1 MSFLKQVSLL
11 FSFFLWP
18 LIFYEFKLVFS
29 QDIYN
34 LSSCTTITSP
44 GKYVIN
50 ESIISAG
57 SSTKKCIIINVS
69 DVFIDGNGSLIN
81 FSFGSPTGSIGVFIN
96 SSEELK
102 NITIKNLTIRNFQYG
117 IYVNTSLANFTLENT
132 LMNVSHYSL
141 IVSNNTGYI
150 KDFYISMN
158 SIISNLKNGIKVNS
172 STSNVSSITIINNTI
187 NAYLTSISMNASNI
201 SNVSIKDNNVS
212 SQWENGIIISG
223 SSGLN
228 ILASG
233 NNISSNLETVYLLD
247 FTLIDNVSLL
257 NNNLTSLT
265 EGCLKIDTING
276 SNMTIK
282 KNSFTCIFADD
293 NEGNINF
300 YYSNLSGLSV
310 LNNFL
315 LPSGAFY
322 SKTGLVFNNTD
333 VSFGYIAFN
342 SITTESDNIV
352 FFSSSLEFFNITGN
366 IFNSTLGNTMKAIE
380 GNLKNLVIE
389 LNNISSSSGFL
400 FLKNN
405 GSSIIINDNNMETN
419 NSINFINGSFN
430 NVFIKNNS
438 INSLRGCEIC
448 FINLTELLNLSVE
461 MNFVNASYIGIFISS
476 EKADNLSLS
485 NNVINNVSAQ
495 AISIV
500 SSNGFLIENLTIEKN
515 IIDTLENFNNSVL
528 AIAIFI
534 GNGKN
539 IKVNENNISNV
550 KGNYSGSFSS
560 FGIFLEN
567 ATNISIVGNSL
578 KNISSLEKEAASIF
592 VSSSNNTFISNNLI
606 FGDQNSFGL
615 VLSNSNNVS
624 SNNIYLANNKGL
636 LIENKQS
643 LENLTNFSLSVIFDN
658 PLGGFI
664 NYSNITLRIDF
675 IEPGNKTTISWAE
688 TPYMPSYNS
697 FHNKSIE
704 INSTNVTINE
714 LTFYYTDEEDEA
726 MAGSNG
732 KSILQ
737 IWKFNGT
744 DWINLSSNQSITER
758 KVSLYNFTAGSI
770 YSLLFTGVFISE
782 RESEKKKELFIET
795 DFICPYNFLKVII
808 KDKNNETLQGAQ
820 VSLFSDFYNEI
831 KETNNNG
838 VAVFKI
844 NKTGFYNIK
853 ASKVAYKESRIAL
866 IINELCR
873 KQEEKQTESYG
884 YGPSSYEPEV
894 IIESEKRENKTIE
907 EEIERLEKEIKKV
920 ERLVI
925 KAPEEAYV
933 EDNITIY
940 VKWENNT
947 IASGILIKVYYNN
960 KFISLITDV
969 NGKASF
975 IASEEGVYVYS
986 SDYILASS
994 VKTIVKKRE
1003 KKILSKEEVAIK
1015 EGFKKEKGNE
1025 IELIVVS
1032 FLFILLFL
1040 IPFLILLLIRHLTRK
1055 LKLEKEKE

>member
-1 MSFLKQVSLL
+1 
-11 FSFFLWP
+11 
-18 LIFYEFKLVFS
+18 
-29 QDIYN
+29 
-34 LSSCTTITSP
+34 
-44 GKYVIN
+44 
-50 ESIISAG
+50 
-57 SSTKKCIIINVS
+57 
-69 DVFIDGNGSLIN
+69 
-81 FSFGSPTGSIGVFIN
+81 
-96 SSEELK
+96 
-102 NITIKNLTIRNFQYG
+102 
-117 IYVNTSLANFTLENT
+117 
-132 LMNVSHYSL
+132 
-141 IVSNNTGYI
+141 
-150 KDFYISMN
+150 
-158 SIISNLKNGIKVNS
+158 
-172 STSNVSSITIINNTI
+172 
-187 NAYLTSISMNASNI
+187 
-201 SNVSIKDNNVS
+201 
-212 SQWENGIIISG
+212 
-223 SSGLN
+223 
-228 ILASG
+228 
-233 NNISSNLETVYLLD
+233 
-247 FTLIDNVSLL
+247 
-257 NNNLTSLT
+257 
-265 EGCLKIDTING
+265 
-276 SNMTIK
+276 
-282 KNSFTCIFADD
+282 
-293 NEGNINF
+293 
-300 YYSNLSGLSV
+300 
-310 LNNFL
+310 
-315 LPSGAFY
+315 
-322 SKTGLVFNNTD
+322 
-333 VSFGYIAFN
+333 
-342 SITTESDNIV
+342 
-352 FFSSSLEFFNITGN
+352 
-366 IFNSTLGNTMKAIE
+366 MKAIE
-380 GNLKNLVIE
+380 GNLKNLVIG
-389 LNNISSSSGFL
+389 LNDIYSFGGFL
-400 FLKNN
+400 LLKNN
-405 GSSIIINDNNMETN
+405 GSSIIINDNKLLTN

-461 MNFVNASYIGIFISS
+461 MNFVNVSKIGIFISS
-476 EKADNLSLS
+476 EKTDNLSVAS
-485 NNVINNVSAQ
+485 NIINNVSGQ
-495 AISIV
+495 AIIVV
-500 SSNGFLIENLTIEKN
+500 SSNSFLIENVSIEKN
-515 IIDTLENFNNSVL
+515 IIETLENFNNSVL
-528 AIAIFI
+528 ATAIFI

-578 KNISSLEKEAASIF
+578 KNISGLEKEAAAIF
-592 VSSSNNTFISNNLI
+592 VSFSNNTLTLNDLI
-606 FGDQNSFGL
+606 FGDQNSFGV

-624 SNNIYLANNKGL
+624 SNNLYFANNKGL
-636 LIENKQS
+636 LIENKQI
-643 LENLTNFSLSVIFDN
+643 LENLTNFSLNVIFDN

-675 IEPGNKTTISWAE
+675 IEPGNKTTISWAQ

-714 LTFYYTDEEDEA
+714 LTFYYTQSEDEA

-744 DWINLSSNQSITER
+744 NWINLSSNQSMTER
-758 KVSLYNFTAGSI
+758 KVSLYNFKAGSI
-770 YSLLFTGVFISE
+770 YSLLFAGVFVSE

-808 KDKNNETLQGAQ
+808 KDKNNESLQGVQ

-844 NKTGFYNIK
+844 NKTGFYNIE
-853 ASKVAYKESRIAL
+853 ASKGGYKESRIGL
-866 IINELCR
+866 IINDLCR
-873 KQEEKQTESYG
+873 KQEEKQTEVYG
-884 YGPSSYEPEV
+884 YEPSSYGSDV
-894 IIESEKRENKTIE
+894 IIESKKRENKTIE
-907 EEIERLEKEIKKV
+907 EEIEILEKEIKKV

-933 EDNITIY
+933 DDNITIY
-940 VKWENNT
+940 VKWENNS
-947 IASGILIKVYYNN
+947 IASGTLIKVYYNN
-960 KFISLITDV
+960 KFISLITDK

-1025 IELIVVS
+1025 IELIFVS

-1055 LKLEKEKE
+1055 LKLEKEREHEK